1 MATRRVSRK
10 GIKEGKRL
18 GEEEVHL
25 PPLVPNPAYL
35 GVHTYS
41 STIGMSKMCGYKI
54 SVHQQQHTAVAPNTS
69 FDNKLTAP

>member
-1 MATRRVSRK
+1 MMGGRSSWRRPHAHERESRK

-35 GVHTYS
+35 GGTYS
-41 STIGMSKMCGYKI
+41 SMIGDTVG
-54 SVHQQQHTAVAPNTS
+54 V
-69 FDNKLTAP
+69 

>member
-1 MATRRVSRK
+1 MMGGRSSWRRPHAHERESRK

-41 STIGMSKMCGYKI
+41 STIGKY
-54 SVHQQQHTAVAPNTS
+54 VQNVW
-69 FDNKLTAP
+69 L